1 MHILNAWMILFWYKL
16 ISILNAS
23 NSAGACWH
31 QSLLVIISGAGYC
44 EDIVTFHTGL
54 HTQSARIINNILSTI
69 SINTGGVSVVSAPL
83 LIPNEP
89 WSSLSSLV
97 EIFRT
102 TSTDHVH
109 TVVSWCICSLRP
121 DTTPGPR
128 SGAGHN
134 QPLSLSSDQIRN
146 STDLCSILNLVV
158 GKEPDLT
165 NKLMLLHIVTFIVF
179 FCTNM
184 ILHNFQRSK
193 PLRKLGSNI
202 IWECRGWG
210 RRMFENIYSCAKKGW
225 GKTINHENF

>member
-1 MHILNAWMILFWYKL
+1 MYPTLLELVDTNL
-16 ISILNAS
+16 
-23 NSAGACWH
+23 CWSSSVE
-31 QSLLVIISGAGYC
+31 Q
-44 EDIVTFHTGL
+44 DIV
-54 HTQSARIINNILSTI
+54 RILSHFTLF
-69 SINTGGVSVVSAPL
+69 STLSQPGSSTTSSPPSVSTLVVSVWCQHLYWYLMSHGHHCPVLLKYLEPRQLTMSTLLSHDASAHSDLIQPL
-83 LIPNEP
+83 
-89 WSSLSSLV
+89 V
-97 EIFRT
+97 
-102 TSTDHVH
+102 
-109 TVVSWCICSLRP
+109 
-121 DTTPGPR
+121 PGL
-128 SGAGHN
+128 GAGHY
-134 QPLSLSSDQIRN
+134 QLLSLSSDQIRN